1 MGSNVGSIS
10 SSSVMVMVVIP
21 KSAVRKRQGL
31 ELTVTYFVT
40 LTKHISFH
48 RLSIY
53 YVRIR

>member
-10 SSSVMVMVVIP
+10 SISVVVMVVTP
-21 KSAVRKRQGL
+21 KSAVRKLKGL
-31 ELTVTYFVT
+31 NLNIPYFVT

-53 YVRIR
+53 YVRTR